1 MIMGNIK
8 ELDKQYI
15 AGTYSRFP
23 IVITHGK
30 GSLLYDEDGKEYI
43 DLGSGIAVN
52 SFGACDDEWMA
63 AVTEQLQKIQH
74 TSNLYYTEPCV
85 KVAEMLS
92 KMSGMKKAF
101 FCNSGAEANE
111 GAIKAAR
118 RYAEKKK
125 GANYYNIV
133 TLENSFHGRTL
144 TTLAATGQPVFHEH
158 FGPLTPGFVNMP
170 VNDIETLLVTVSEKK
185 TAAIMIECVQGEGGV
200 NPLDRD
206 FVNEIAKICKEK
218 DILLIVDE
226 VQTGLCRSGEYFAYQ
241 SYGITPDIVTV
252 AKGLGGGLPIGA
264 VLLGEKV
271 QDVLEPGEHGSTF
284 GGNLISCAGAISVLS
299 RMDETLLAE
308 VKKKSEY
315 IKNRL
320 EGAEGVEFVGGLGLM
335 LGIKTKKP
343 AKDVVAK
350 AMENGVLCLTAK
362 DKVRLL
368 PALNI
373 PQELLE
379 KAMDVL
385 IDACKE

>member
-1 MIMGNIK
+1 MGNIK

-52 SFGACDDEWMA
+52 SFGACDDEWKA
-63 AVTEQLQKIQH
+63 AVTEQLRKIQH

-125 GANYYNIV
+125 GANYYNII

-299 RMDETLLAE
+299 RMDENLLAD

-320 EGAEGVEFVGGLGLM
+320 EEAEGVEVVGGLGLM

-343 AKDVVAK
+343 AKDVVSK

-373 PQELLE
+373 PQDLLE